1 MTRGALAGPASV
13 GGKRAVTMRSRAAIF
28 TGADAPILVE
38 EVELGDPAPGDVLV
52 RMTATGICH
61 SDLHYLRGY
70 RQITRPTLMGHE
82 GSGEVIAVGEG
93 VTHLAPGD
101 RIITSVVRRDGNPAD
116 EANASSASSVTW
128 RGDELDGHQNAIYT
142 WAEHTLLNGDHVV
155 KVPEETPLNVAAP
168 LGCGVLTGAGT
179 VLNALDAQ
187 PGRSSAVWGV
197 GGVGL
202 SAIAAL
208 NVRGCDPIIAVDL
221 SDEKLEF
228 ARRFGATEVVNA
240 AEGDPVEQVRELSDG
255 GVDYAIDAIGARGTT
270 QQIVEAAKPHRGA
283 ERGGTAAMIATG
295 NMVRV
300 PAGQMVMSQKTLIGV
315 LLGSAVP
322 DRDVP
327 ELLRWHREGMFDL
340 DALVTERYALDEINE
355 ATSRLDSGKVFG
367 RGIVVF

>member
-1 MTRGALAGPASV
+1 
-13 GGKRAVTMRSRAAIF
+13 MRSRAAIF
-28 TGADAPILVE
+28 TGADEPILVE
-38 EVELGDPAPGDVLV
+38 EVDLGDPAPGDVLV
-52 RMTATGICH
+52 RMTATGVCH

-82 GSGEVIAVGEG
+82 GTGEVIAVGEG

-101 RIITSVVRRDGNPAD
+101 RVITALVRRDGDPTGAD
-116 EANASSASSVTW
+116 TPSSTSSVTW
-128 RGDELDGHQNAIYT
+128 RGEELDGHQDSIYT
-142 WAEHTLLNGDHVV
+142 WAEHALLNADYVV
-155 KVPEETPLNVAAP
+155 KVPAETPTDVAAP
-168 LGCGVLTGAGT
+168 LGCGALTGAGT

-187 PGRSSAVWGV
+187 PGRSSAVFGA

-208 NVRGCDPIIAVDL
+208 RVRECEPIIAVDL

-240 AEGDPVEQVRELSDG
+240 ADGDPVEQIREISDG

-270 QQIVEAAKPHRGA
+270 EQIVRAVKPRKGA
-283 ERGGTAAMIATG
+283 ERGGVAAMLATG

-300 PAGQMVMSQKTLIGV
+300 PTGEMVMGQKTLIGV
-315 LLGSAVP
+315 LIGSAVP
-322 DRDVP
+322 ERDVP

>member
-1 MTRGALAGPASV
+1 
-13 GGKRAVTMRSRAAIF
+13 MRSRAAIF
-28 TGADAPILVE
+28 RSTEEPILVE

-52 RMTATGICH
+52 QMTATGVCH

-70 RQITRPTLMGHE
+70 REITRPTLMGHE
-82 GSGEVIAVGEG
+82 GTGEVVAVGEG
-93 VTHLAPGD
+93 VAHVAPGD
-101 RIITSVVRRDGNPAD
+101 RIITALVPRDGDPTGKSTP
-116 EANASSASSVTW
+116 SSASSVRW
-128 RGDELDGHQNAIYT
+128 RGEELDGHQNSIYT
-142 WAEHTLLNGDHVV
+142 WAEHALLNADYVV
-155 KVPEETPLNVAAP
+155 KVPPQTPPDVAAP
-168 LGCGVLTGAGT
+168 LGCGVVTGAGT

-187 PGRSSAVWGV
+187 PGRSAAVFGV

-208 NVRGCDPIIAVDL
+208 RVRECEPIIAIDL

-240 AEGDPVEQVRELSDG
+240 SDGDPIARIRELSGG

-270 QQIVEAAKPHRGA
+270 EQIVRAVMQRRGA
-283 ERGGTAAMIATG
+283 QRGGVAAMLATG
-295 NMVRV
+295 NTVRV
-300 PAGQMVMSQKTLIGV
+300 PTGEMVTGQKTLIGV

-322 DRDVP
+322 ERDVP
-327 ELLRWHREGMFDL
+327 ELLRWHREGIFDL

-355 ATSRLDSGKVFG
+355 ATSRLGSGKVFG

>member
-1 MTRGALAGPASV
+1 MT
-13 GGKRAVTMRSRAAIF
+13 RSRAAIF
-28 TGADAPILVE
+28 TKAEAPILVE

-52 RMTATGICH
+52 RMSATGVCH
-61 SDLHYLRGY
+61 SDLHYLRGW
-70 RQITRPTLMGHE
+70 REVTKPTLMGHE
-82 GSGEVIAVGEG
+82 GTGEVIAVGEG

-101 RIITSVVRRDGNPAD
+101 RIITSLVRRDGDPTGA
-116 EANASSASSVTW
+116 ATPSSASSVRW
-128 RGDELDGHQNAIYT
+128 RGEELDGHRSSVYT
-142 WAEHTLLNGDHVV
+142 WTEHALLDADYVV
-155 KVPEETPLNVAAP
+155 KVPPETPPDVVAP

-187 PGRSSAVWGV
+187 PGRSSAVFGA

-208 NVRGCDPIIAVDL
+208 RVRECEPIIAVDL

-228 ARRFGATEVVNA
+228 ARRFGATDVVNA
-240 AEGDPVEQVRELSDG
+240 SEGDPVERIRELSDG

-270 QQIVEAAKPHRGA
+270 QQIVEAAKGRRGA

-300 PAGQMVMSQKTLIGV
+300 PTGEMVIGQKTLIGV
-315 LLGSAVP
+315 MLGSAVP
-322 DRDVP
+322 ERDVP

-340 DALVTERYALDEINE
+340 DALVTERYSLDEINE
-355 ATSRLDSGKVFG
+355 ATARLEGGQVFG